1 MAGEMSLEVL
11 FEDLQ
16 KVNRALRAGSLRQ
29 GDLQITRVQWMI
41 LRTLRKRPG
50 CPIGQLAEKLDV
62 RPSTMSQ
69 MLDRLEKMGWII
81 RRISSTDSRVRTVDL
96 TPEGERVI
104 RAVESTWLSRL
115 RLPFEALSEEERVQ
129 LVTLFHKLAQAIPAD
144 RGVDDPDGQAIPAD
158 RSVDEPRGPHD
169 FATGQ
174 GDPVDR

>member
-16 KVNRALRAGSLRQ
+16 KVNRALRTGSLRQ

-69 MLDRLEKMGWII
+69 MLDRLEKMGWIV
-81 RRISSTDSRVRTVDL
+81 RRIGSADSRVRTVDL

-104 RAVESTWLSRL
+104 RTVESTWLSRL
-115 RLPFEALSEEERVQ
+115 RRPFEMLSEEERVQ

-144 RGVDDPDGQAIPAD
+144 RGVDDPHERDDPEA
-158 RSVDEPRGPHD
+158 
-169 FATGQ
+169 Q
-174 GDPVDR
+174 GDPHAHDDPAPDR